1 MRLSDYELD
10 ARRAAYTPPARRFTR
25 GWLARYARFVTNA
38 SRGAVLDPDAAD
50 AAAVVDA

>member
-1 MRLSDYELD
+1 VRLNDYELES
-10 ARRAAYTPPARRFTR
+10 RRATYAAPPRKFTR

-50 AAAVVDA
+50 APAAVDA